1 MLPLLTGERLVHG
14 WTPWWAGP
22 SCLTPPVSSQE
33 ESLQVEIVLLVTEI
47 VLLITQSPMGLVQSG
62 DHAVTPQQLS
72 SVCAGVAQFHLL
84 FSFIARQFWILIY
97 CVSSPGRDV
106 SC

>member
-22 SCLTPPVSSQE
+22 SCLTPPASSQE
-33 ESLQVEIVLLVTEI
+33 ESLQVEIVLLV
-47 VLLITQSPMGLVQSG
+47 TQSPMGLVQSG

-72 SVCAGVAQFHLL
+72 SVCAGVAPQFRFL

-97 CVSSPGRDV
+97 CASSPGRDV